1 MEQTE
6 IANIIIQT
14 INTLFNNLFSSI
26 DNSVY
31 SSLDNLVFTNS
42 SLINNS
48 IILKLFNNSGKNS
61 LIYLSDTLLLGL
73 FLFYLIRYYYFNI
86 IDVTVEKPTQF
97 IFKLFIFTLI
107 VNFSYFIIEKILDIN
122 YLFSSSI
129 QEIGKNIVKE
139 DISFSQLILF
149 INQKT
154 ISSSQEF
161 NILSFDG
168 LIKSY
173 ISIGLVSLLISYSLR
188 FILLQVLLLLTP
200 FSILSLINDSTS
212 WIFKSWGKCLFYLL
226 IIQIFIPILIIIIF
240 CIDTDNKILFV
251 SGLYS
256 LIKINDYVR
265 EIFGGMGLNL
275 SSNISNIISK
285 FKI

>member
-1 MEQTE
+1 MNQNE
-6 IANIIIQT
+6 IVNIIIQT

-26 DNSVY
+26 DNSIY
-31 SSLDNLVFTNS
+31 SNLDNLVFIDS

-48 IILKLFNNSGKNS
+48 VLIKLFNNNVKNS
-61 LIYLSDTLLLGL
+61 FIYLTDAILLGL

-86 IDVTVEKPTQF
+86 IDVSIEKPTQF
-97 IFKLFIFTLI
+97 IFKLFIFTFI
-107 VNFSYFIIEKILDIN
+107 VNFCFFIVEKVLDIN
-122 YLFSSSI
+122 FLFSSSI

-139 DISFSQLILF
+139 DISFSHLLTF

-154 ISSSQEF
+154 ISDSSSV

-168 LIKSY
+168 FIRSF
-173 ISIGLVSLLISYSLR
+173 ITIGFVNLLISYSLR
-188 FILLQVLLLLTP
+188 YILLQVLLIFTP

-212 WIFKSWGKCLFYLL
+212 WIFKSWSKCLFYLL
-226 IIQIFIPILIIIIF
+226 IIQIFIPLLLIIIF
-240 CIDTDNKILFV
+240 CIDTNNKILFV
-251 SGLYS
+251 SGIYS

-275 SSNISNIISK
+275 SSNSCDLTGI
-285 FKI
+285 

>member
-14 INTLFNNLFSSI
+14 ITTLFNNLFSSI

-154 ISSSQEF
+154 ISSSQEL

-200 FSILSLINDSTS
+200 FSILSLINYSTS

-285 FKI
+285 FKS

>member
-1 MEQTE
+1 MNQNE
-6 IANIIIQT
+6 IVNIIIQT

-26 DNSVY
+26 DNSIY
-31 SSLDNLVFTNS
+31 SNLDNLVFIDS

-48 IILKLFNNSGKNS
+48 VLIKLFNNNVKNS
-61 LIYLSDTLLLGL
+61 FIYLTDAILLGL

-86 IDVTVEKPTQF
+86 IDVSIEKPTQF
-97 IFKLFIFTLI
+97 IFKLFIFTFI
-107 VNFSYFIIEKILDIN
+107 VNFCFFIVEKVLDIN
-122 YLFSSSI
+122 FLFSSSI

-139 DISFSQLILF
+139 DISFSHLLTF

-154 ISSSQEF
+154 ISDSSSV

-168 LIKSY
+168 FIRSF
-173 ISIGLVSLLISYSLR
+173 ITIGFVNLLISYSLR
-188 FILLQVLLLLTP
+188 YILLQVLLIFTP

-212 WIFKSWGKCLFYLL
+212 WIFKSWSKCLFYLL
-226 IIQIFIPILIIIIF
+226 IIQIFIPLLLIIIF
-240 CIDTDNKILFV
+240 CIDTNNKILFV
-251 SGLYS
+251 SGIYS

-275 SSNISNIISK
+275 SSNISNIIYHLK
-285 FKI
+285 K

>member
-154 ISSSQEF
+154 ISSSQEL

-200 FSILSLINDSTS
+200 FSILSLINYSTS

-285 FKI
+285 FKS